1 MSKFF
6 IDSNS
11 ELWYTRA
18 EELGVEVIGMPY
30 TLDEDDEIAY
40 DLGKNTDFEEFYDRI
55 RKGACAKT
63 QALNTQNYL
72 DYFEPVLA
80 AGEDIIYIHFSSK
93 MSGTFKQMEQA
104 IEILKE
110 KYPERKIL
118 TADTLSI
125 SLGEALMVY
134 DCAKMWKAGVKDE
147 DIIRYVEE
155 HRNNYAVNFIVED
168 LGHLKR
174 GGRLSTMSCIF
185 GTMLNIKPILKINE
199 NGEIV
204 KASVSKGLKKGI
216 KDLVQSIKDN
226 GTELDKHPIVI
237 GHACAEEYANELKE
251 LINAEFPQAE
261 VWVQKIGPTIGSHC
275 GPGTFGIAFYT
286 KAR

>member
-18 EELGVEVIGMPY
+18 DELGLEVIGMPY
-30 TLDEDDEIAY
+30 TLDEDDERAY
-40 DLGKNTDFEEFYDRI
+40 DLGRNTDFETFFERI
-55 RKGACAKT
+55 KKGAVAKT
-63 QALNTQNYL
+63 QALNTQNYI
-72 DYFEPVLA
+72 DYFEPVLE

-118 TADTLSI
+118 TADTLTI

-134 DCAKMWKAGVKDE
+134 DCAKMWKDGVKDE
-147 DIIRYVEE
+147 DIIKYAEE
-155 HRNNYAVNFIVED
+155 KRNNYACTFIVED

-174 GGRLSTMSCIF
+174 GGRLSTASCIF
-185 GTMLNIKPILKINE
+185 GTMLNIKPILKVNE

-204 KASVSKGLKKGI
+204 KAQTTKGLKKGI
-216 KDLVQSIKDN
+216 KDMVQIVKEN
-226 GTELDKHPIVI
+226 GTELDKHPMII
-237 GHACAEEYANELKE
+237 AHACAEEYANELKQQ
-251 LINAEFPQAE
+251 LQAEFPTAE
-261 VWVQKIGPTIGSHC
+261 IWIQKIGPTIGSHC
-275 GPGTFGIAFYT
+275 GPGTFGIAFYAKT
-286 KAR
+286 R

>member
-1 MSKFF
+1 MSRFF

-11 ELWYTRA
+11 ELWFTRA
-18 EELGVEVIGMPY
+18 DELGVDVIGMPY

-40 DLGKNTDFEEFYDRI
+40 DLGRNTDFDAFFNRI
-55 RKGACAKT
+55 KKGASAKT

-80 AGEDIIYIHFSSK
+80 GGEDIIYIHFSSK
-93 MSGTFKQMEQA
+93 MSGTFKQMNQA

-118 TADTLSI
+118 TADTLQI
-125 SLGEALMVY
+125 SLGEALFVY
-134 DCAKMWKAGVKDE
+134 DCAKMWKAGVPDE
-147 DIIRYVEE
+147 EIIDYVEKN
-155 HRNNYAVNFIVED
+155 RNHYAVNFIVDD

-174 GGRLSTMSCIF
+174 GGRLSSASCLF
-185 GTMLNIKPILKINE
+185 GTMLNIKPILKVNE

-216 KDLVQSIKDN
+216 KDLVALIKEN
-226 GTELDKHPIVI
+226 GQELDKHPIIVA
-237 GHACAEEYANELKE
+237 HASAEEYANELKQGI
-251 LINAEFPQAE
+251 LAEFPNAE
-261 VWVQKIGPTIGSHC
+261 VWLQNIGPTVGSHC
-275 GPGTFGIAFYT
+275 GPGAFGVAYFT